1 MAFNWKQFA
10 GSFLS
15 ELAEGI
21 EEREDEAKELQKKE
35 EEKAQRNYAL
45 IQERTA
51 KAKEAARIGEQAM
64 SLGAS
69 KEQVINAMSTGTTG
83 VVNLLQKLQAIH
95 ASQKLRPGQMI
106 SKEDIELG
114 ISMPTAVNVDPNL
127 IAMDLEKLAKRAY
140 GVSAPERPKSTSTPE
155 SSVIRSL
162 FGFDEKE
169 RVQKKLQQDSFLGDM
184 SIADINF
191 AAEQGEFQELIPN
204 AVMNFADLPRYD
216 ADAKYEF
223 ATALTENMVNAVE
236 AREDEI
242 KALRIEDPAA
252 AAKLTKQIQMATAD
266 MLFKRAAG
274 NYGQMGF
281 FDDPTTRK
289 LIIQTM
295 DVPGTPEN
303 EGVDYY
309 NSLMQES
316 FPERDPLKLDAK
328 GNEITKTIEDA
339 TEVVSESI
347 EEEKAKEKEKL
358 KPVEKEKILTKKRIE
373 ENVYYRNDEGDV
385 VKGVPPRP
393 TRDFSTLF
401 FGSGMGGDDIE
412 AILKGEMPVPKYLR
426 PGQWDEL
433 FADTHNPD
441 GSPKNLKGE

>member
-140 GVSAPERPKSTSTPE
+140 GVSAPERPNYNR
-155 SSVIRSL
+155 IL
-162 FGFDEKE
+162 F
-169 RVQKKLQQDSFLGDM
+169 L
-184 SIADINF
+184 
-191 AAEQGEFQELIPN
+191 
-204 AVMNFADLPRYD
+204 
-216 ADAKYEF
+216 
-223 ATALTENMVNAVE
+223 
-236 AREDEI
+236 EI
-242 KALRIEDPAA
+242 CL
-252 AAKLTKQIQMATAD
+252 
-266 MLFKRAAG
+266 
-274 NYGQMGF
+274 
-281 FDDPTTRK
+281 
-289 LIIQTM
+289 
-295 DVPGTPEN
+295 
-303 EGVDYY
+303 
-309 NSLMQES
+309 
-316 FPERDPLKLDAK
+316 
-328 GNEITKTIEDA
+328 
-339 TEVVSESI
+339 
-347 EEEKAKEKEKL
+347 
-358 KPVEKEKILTKKRIE
+358 
-373 ENVYYRNDEGDV
+373 
-385 VKGVPPRP
+385 
-393 TRDFSTLF
+393 
-401 FGSGMGGDDIE
+401 
-412 AILKGEMPVPKYLR
+412 
-426 PGQWDEL
+426 
-433 FADTHNPD
+433 
-441 GSPKNLKGE
+441 

>member
-15 ELAEGI
+15 ELSEGI
-21 EEREDEAKELQKKE
+21 EEREDEAKKLEKVE

-45 IQERTA
+45 IQERTS
-51 KAKEAARIGEQAM
+51 KAQEAARIGNQAM
-64 SLGAS
+64 ALGAS
-69 KEQVINAMSTGTTG
+69 KEQVINAMSTGSAG
-83 VVNLLQKLQAIH
+83 VVNLLQKLQDIH
-95 ASQKLRPGQMI
+95 ASQKLRPGQKI
-106 SKEDIELG
+106 GKEDIELG
-114 ISMPTAVNVDPNL
+114 ISMPTAVNVDPTL
-127 IAMDLEKLAKRAY
+127 ISMDIEQLAKRAY
-140 GVSAPERPKSTSTPE
+140 GVSAPERSAPTSTPE
-155 SSVIRSL
+155 PNVIRSL

-169 RVQKKLQQDSFLGDM
+169 RIQKKLQQDSFLGDM

-223 ATALTENMVNAVE
+223 ATNLTENMVNAVE

-242 KALRIEDPAA
+242 KNLRVEDKVAA
-252 AAKLTKQIQMATAD
+252 SKLTKQIQMDTAD

-295 DVPGTPEN
+295 NAPDTSEN

-309 NSLMQES
+309 NALMQEF
-316 FPERDPLKLDAK
+316 FPERDPLRLDAE
-328 GNEITKTIEDA
+328 GNEVSKNIEDA
-339 TEVVSESI
+339 TGVVSEII
-347 EEEKAKEKEKL
+347 EEEKTKEKKEL
-358 KPVEKEKILTKKRIE
+358 KPVEKEKILTKERIE

-393 TRDFSTLF
+393 TRDLSTLF
-401 FGSGMGGDDIE
+401 FGQGMGGDDIE

-433 FADTHNPD
+433 FADTHNPN
-441 GSPKNLKGE
+441 GSPKNLEGE

>member
-1 MAFNWKQFA
+1 MAFNWKTFA

-15 ELAEGI
+15 ELSEGI
-21 EEREDEAKELQKKE
+21 EEREDEAKELAEKE
-35 EEKAQRNYAL
+35 EAKAQRNFSL

-51 KAKEAARIGEQAM
+51 KAQEAARIGEQAM
-64 SLGAS
+64 ALGAS
-69 KEQVINAMSTGTTG
+69 KEQVINAMSTGTAG

-127 IAMDLEKLAKRAY
+127 ITMDLEVLAKKAY
-140 GVSAPERPKSTSTPE
+140 GAVAPERKYESPADSSTM
-155 SSVIRSL
+155 RSL
-162 FGFDEKE
+162 FGFDAKD
-169 RVQKKLQQDSFLGDM
+169 RVKRKLEQDSFMGDM

-191 AAEQGEFQELIPN
+191 LAEQGEFQELVPN

-223 ATALTENMVNAVE
+223 ATTLTENIVNAVE

-242 KALRIEDPAA
+242 KALRITDPEAA
-252 AAKLTKQIQMATAD
+252 TKLRKQIQMNTAD
-266 MLFKRAAG
+266 MLFRKAAG

-281 FDDPTTRK
+281 FDDPTTK
-289 LIIQTM
+289 EIIVKTM
-295 DVPGTPEN
+295 DVPGTEAN
-303 EGVDYY
+303 EGLDYY
-309 NSLMQES
+309 NSLLAET
-316 FPERDPLKLDAK
+316 FPERV
-328 GNEITKTIEDA
+328 EEETIEPD
-339 TEVVSESI
+339 TSEEPKKKDP
-347 EEEKAKEKEKL
+347 EEETPLE
-358 KPVEKEKILTKKRIE
+358 PVEEEALLTKERIE
-373 ENVYYRNDEGDV
+373 KNVYYRDDEGNV

-393 TRDFSTLF
+393 TRELSTLF
-401 FGSGMGGDDIE
+401 FGQGMGGDDIE

-433 FADTHNPD
+433 FGDTHNPD
-441 GSPKNLKGE
+441 GSPKKLKGE